1 MATSLM
7 DKAQSF
13 ADANKVEPLTNEFD
27 ESKGVAGRVAQITD
41 QNSPLMQRAAVQGTN
56 LAAARGLTNSSLAAE
71 SSQNAVLGAAT
82 PIATADAQ
90 MYSTN
95 SLANLAAKN
104 QAAIANGGNAT
115 ALGNTA
121 LSGEAQGEQL
131 DKSLANSNAQQDK
144 TLAQQAQQFGVQ
156 AGQAQQQIDSQI
168 SQFAQSLGMT
178 AQDLQIKRD
187 TLTQQQQQYLAGLE
201 SQKSIAQLQANTSL
215 TTAGI
220 SADTQK
226 AVAAMSQQTQMA
238 VAKLQADNASSIQGN
253 QSMGASWASFMTNI
267 ANIQNNPNL
276 EQGAKATLIQ
286 NNIDSFKAYA
296 TFWNKTTGIDV
307 GDLLNFNMA
316 NATAPTIPGTPGGPP
331 ATPAGPV
338 YGAPNQGGGAG
349 PGYPGYFDSP
359 GGAGGGG

>member
-13 ADANKVEPLTNEFD
+13 ADANQVEPFTNDYD
-27 ESKGVAGRVAQITD
+27 ESKGVASRVAQITD
-41 QNSPLMQRAAVQGTN
+41 QNSPLMQRAAVQGTQ

-71 SSQNAVLGAAT
+71 SSQNAVLTAAT
-82 PIATADAQ
+82 PIATSDAQ
-90 MYSTN
+90 LSNTT

-104 QAAIANGGNAT
+104 QAAISNAGNAT
-115 ALGNTA
+115 NLGNTA

-131 DKSLANSNAQQDK
+131 DKSLANSNMQQDK
-144 TLAQQAQQFGVQ
+144 TLAQQQGQFNTQ
-156 AGQAQQQIDSQI
+156 AGQAQQQIDAQI

-178 AQDLQIKRD
+178 AEDLAIKRD

-201 SQKSIAQLQANTSL
+201 SQKSIAQLQANTAI
-215 TTAGI
+215 TTAGM

-226 AVAAMSQQTQMA
+226 AVAAMSQQTQLQ
-238 VAKLQADNASSIQGN
+238 VAQLQADNAKAIQGS
-253 QSMGASWASFMTNI
+253 QTMGASWASFMTNI

-316 NATAPTIPGTPGGPP
+316 NATAPTTNPQPGVP
-331 ATPAGPV
+331 
-338 YGAPNQGGGAG
+338 
-349 PGYPGYFDSP
+349 PGYVYQP
-359 GGAGGGG
+359 GGAQVIGGNEPIYGPAGGGS

>member
-7 DKAQSF
+7 EKAQTF

-41 QNSPLMQRAAVQGTN
+41 QNGPLMQRAAVQGTN
-56 LAAARGLTNSSLAAE
+56 IAAARGLTNSSLAAE
-71 SSQNAVLGAAT
+71 ASQNAVLGAAT
-82 PIATADAQ
+82 PIATSDAQ
-90 MYSTN
+90 MFNTN

-104 QAAIANGGNAT
+104 QAAISNAGNAT
-115 ALGNTA
+115 SLGGTA
-121 LSGEAQGEQL
+121 LAGTAQGEQL
-131 DKSLANSNAQQDK
+131 DKSLANSNMQQDK
-144 TLAQQAQQFGVQ
+144 TLAQQASQFGVQ
-156 AGQAQQQIDSQI
+156 AGQAQQQIDAQI
-168 SQFAQSLGMT
+168 NQFAQSLGMT
-178 AQDLQIKRD
+178 AQDLAIKRD

-201 SQKSIAQLQANTSL
+201 SQKSIAQLQANTALS
-215 TTAGI
+215 TAGL

-238 VAKLQADNASSIQGN
+238 VAKLQADNAATIQGN
-253 QSMGASWASFMTNI
+253 QNMGGSWSAFMTNI

-276 EQGAKATLIQ
+276 EQSAKATLIQ

-316 NATAPTIPGTPGGPP
+316 NATAPTTPGTPGGPP
-331 ATPAGPV
+331 V
-338 YGAPNQGGGAG
+338 
-349 PGYPGYFDSP
+349 PGSQFGVPPPYESP
-359 GGAGGGG
+359 GGGGGGGGGGGD